1 MGTDT
6 LRGSQGYT
14 TEHRELPKKQLW
26 EGFVCLKGG
35 LGGSSDGKKW
45 KHQLECTDLLVPHPA
60 PLPQA
65 RVCPSLSDCV
75 G

>member
-6 LRGSQGYT
+6 LRGSQGFM
-14 TEHRELPKKQLW
+14 TEHCELPKKQLW

-35 LGGSSDGKKW
+35 LGGSSNGKKW
-45 KHQLECTDLLVPHPA
+45 KHQLECMDLLVLHPA